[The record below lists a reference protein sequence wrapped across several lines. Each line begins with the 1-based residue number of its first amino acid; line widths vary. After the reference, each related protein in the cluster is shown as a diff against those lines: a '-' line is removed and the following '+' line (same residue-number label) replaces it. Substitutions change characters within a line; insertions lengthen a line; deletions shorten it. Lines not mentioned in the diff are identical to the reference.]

1 MGGCAASTLRGSPA
15 PVHDKSKCPRERWR
29 LGRPAPPGPT
39 HPHTHTRRR
48 RRHPAPVP
56 ADDAA
61 PQGPKVF
68 VLEVDA
74 TLSKVETWHAAAAAQ
89 EDRIAALQV
98 RPVAALRQL
107 FPAAAACFCAWSARE
122 PFCLACTAVLHLHWP
137 PPPALPSPQ
146 SPSATENEENP
157 QQPGAAGSAKQG
169 RPPLPPAAAA
179 SSSSSKAGGTRA
191 RRLSLPGEPAAGG
204 GRQAAPQAP
213 AASATG
219 SSAGVASAAPTS
231 SASSSAS
238 GPAAPPAALSAQP
251 ALPEAHPLPQRRV
264 RFDDSPVKT
273 HKLPEE
279 EAEEEAEA
287 HVQPHLPPIR
297 TGTEPAAALSVVQA
311 PAQQA
316 APQRAGSPSKVI
328 FEAALAARSGLPTLA
343 AAAAATAGASPRK
356 SAAALAVP
364 MSDLIHSVASLSRAG
379 REPTHR
385 KTNQA
390 SLGGAW
396 MP

>member
-1 MGGCAASTLRGSPA
+1 M
-15 PVHDKSKCPRERWR
+15 
-29 LGRPAPPGPT
+29 
-39 HPHTHTRRR
+39 
-48 RRHPAPVP
+48 P

-74 TLSKVETWHAAAAAQ
+74 TLSKIETWHAAAAAQ
-89 EDRIAALQV
+89 DDRIAALQV
-98 RPVAALRQL
+98 RPAAALRQL
-107 FPAAAACFCAWSARE
+107 FPAAAACFNAWSAIVS
-122 PFCLACTAVLHLHWP
+122 FSLACIAVLHLHWP
-137 PPPALPSPQ
+137 PPPSLPSPQ
-146 SPSATENEENP
+146 SPSATGNEEHP
-157 QQPGAAGSAKQG
+157 QQPGAASSAKQG
-169 RPPLPPAAAA
+169 RPPLPPPAVAA

-204 GRQAAPQAP
+204 GSQAAAQAP

-238 GPAAPPAALSAQP
+238 GPAAPPVALSAQP

-287 HVQPHLPPIR
+287 AATPHVQPHLPPIR
-297 TGTEPAAALSVVQA
+297 TGTEPAAALSVAQA
-311 PAQQA
+311 PGQQA
-316 APQRAGSPSKVI
+316 AQNRAGSPSKVI
-328 FEAALAARSGLPTLA
+328 FEAALAARRGLPTLA

-356 SAAALAVP
+356 SSAALAVP

-396 MP
+396 ML